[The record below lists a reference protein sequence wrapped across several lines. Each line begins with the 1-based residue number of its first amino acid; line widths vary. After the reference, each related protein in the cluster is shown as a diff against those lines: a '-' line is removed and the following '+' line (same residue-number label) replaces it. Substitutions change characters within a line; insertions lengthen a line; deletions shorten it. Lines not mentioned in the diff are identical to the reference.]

1 MKKYPPIP
9 TPWSLRWREFQVR
22 FLPFLVFATTA
33 VAVVVL
39 WTRHAAGPCMV
50 GQAEG
55 NLVTVSST
63 RTGMLTQLRVERFK
77 EVLAGAPVADVIVA
91 DPRYVESS
99 LAVIRAEAEL
109 IKAGMD
115 PLVGR
120 DRNRLQ
126 YEQLRLRIL
135 EHKLEL
141 AAAKVQLQYAEAE
154 LGRVRQLFETSG
166 TNVVSQ
172 QMYDIALRDRDSLKA
187 RIEVEEQLVM
197 ELESGLQGLVTAQ
210 AGDAGSSGEDTLRA
224 AIKVQEELL
233 EQTAA
238 ELSPVTLVA
247 PISGQ
252 VAMIYRRSG
261 ENIVAGEPLITIVS
275 PPERIVAYIPQ
286 TSHFEA
292 TPGMKVLVRS
302 RAPKRLAGIGSVVEV
317 GPMVER
323 MPTNLV
329 FSLRTFGTALEFGT
343 PVLVSLPPGLNVR
356 HGEIVDLE
364 PAVR

>member
-22 FLPFLVFATTA
+22 FLPFLVFAGTA

-39 WTRHAAGPCMV
+39 WTRYAAAPFMV

-55 NLVTVSST
+55 NLVTVTST
-63 RTGMLTQLRVERFK
+63 KPGMLAQLRVERFK

-99 LAVIRAEAEL
+99 LAVIRAQVGL
-109 IKAGMD
+109 IRAGMD

-120 DRNRLQ
+120 ERNRLQ

-141 AAAKVQLQYAEAE
+141 AAAKVQLQYAESE

-166 TNVVSQ
+166 TNVVSK
-172 QMYDIALRDRDSLKA
+172 QMYDVAVRDRDSLKA
-187 RIEVEEQLVM
+187 RVEVEEQLVM

-210 AGDAGSSGEDTLRA
+210 ASNSSSSGEDTLRA

-247 PISGQ
+247 PISGR

-275 PPERIVAYIPQ
+275 PPDRIVAYIPQ
-286 TSHFEA
+286 TSHFEPE
-292 TPGMKVLVRS
+292 PGMKVLVRS
-302 RAPKRLAGIGSVVEV
+302 RAPKRLSGIGSVVEV

-329 FSLRTFGTALEFGT
+329 LSLRTFGTALEFGT
-343 PVLVSLPPGLNVR
+343 PVFVSLPLGLNVR

-364 PAVR
+364 PVAR